1 MSGFIRVHFRG
12 GRRGDDKGQSAP
24 TSIEQIEPSGQCG
37 KNIVFDHIDEKEV
50 VFMSITFGGIVLTA
64 LVVAV
69 LVIGAKV
76 KNNSEMIL
84 KLYESKETE

>member
-1 MSGFIRVHFRG
+1 
-12 GRRGDDKGQSAP
+12 
-24 TSIEQIEPSGQCG
+24 
-37 KNIVFDHIDEKEV
+37 
-50 VFMSITFGGIVLTA
+50 MSITFGGIVLTA